1 MFAAFAVLAVGA
13 LSRPLGAVVFGWIGD
28 RAGRRTSLTA
38 TVWLM
43 AGSTF
48 LIGTLPTYS
57 QIGVLAPTLLVVARL
72 LQGLSSGGEWGGSA
86 AYMVEICPC
95 EPQGIHRQLPAGQ
108 HRRRFFLRLALRLDR
123 NFHHVGTDDFR
134 LGVAAPVPFRNS
146 PGCCRRL
153 YAAATPRH
161 AGIPGAQTTRRAI
174 DIAFDGVPPNSM
186 DGNYCRLR
194 LQRHPVGRL
203 LHHADLHALFHI

>member
-1 MFAAFAVLAVGA
+1 MSNAQIESSRAAASEAVQRKEITKAVAVGAIGNVLEWFDFGVYGYFAPFIGKLFFPRSDPLASMFAAFAVLAVGA

-72 LQGLSSGGEWGGSA
+72 LQGLSSGGECGGSA
-86 AYMVEICPC
+86 AHIVGYSP
-95 EPQGIHRQLPAGQ
+95 PDRRGIHR
-108 HRRRFFLRLALRLDR
+108 
-123 NFHHVGTDDFR
+123 
-134 LGVAAPVPFRNS
+134 
-146 PGCCRRL
+146 
-153 YAAATPRH
+153 
-161 AGIPGAQTTRRAI
+161 
-174 DIAFDGVPPNSM
+174 
-186 DGNYCRLR
+186 R
-194 LQRHPVGRL
+194 LQHGSTGAR
-203 LHHADLHALFHI
+203 